1 MTSTKTRKSVSAWNP
16 SLAAPFVAKHEGL
29 NLEAYKCPAGEWTI
43 GYGNTRINGREVR
56 AGDRITKAEAEAM
69 LKAECARVR
78 SQIADSVHVPV
89 SLGEFTALVDFVYNV
104 GIGSFRRSTLL
115 KKLNAARY
123 VDAGYE
129 FLKWKYA
136 AGKELPGL
144 VIRREDEKA
153 IFLNG

>member
-1 MTSTKTRKSVSAWNP
+1 MTEKKVRKSVSAWNP

-29 NLEAYKCPAGEWTI
+29 RLEAYKCPAGEWTI
-43 GYGNTRINGREVR
+43 GYGCTRINGREVR
-56 AGDRITKAEAEAM
+56 SSDRITKAEAEAM
-69 LKAECARVR
+69 LKQECARVR

-89 SLGEFTALVDFVYNV
+89 SLGEFTALVDFVYNI

-123 VDAGYE
+123 VDSAYE
-129 FLKWKYA
+129 FMKWKYA

-144 VIRREDEKA
+144 VLRREDEKKL
-153 IFLNG
+153 FLEG

>member
-1 MTSTKTRKSVSAWNP
+1 MTEKKVRKSGSAWNP
-16 SLAAPFVAKHEGL
+16 SLAAPFIAKHEGL
-29 NLEAYKCPAGEWTI
+29 RLEAYRCPAGEWTI
-43 GYGNTRINGREVR
+43 GYGCTRINGREVR
-56 AGDRITKAEAEAM
+56 AGDRITKAEADAM
-69 LKAECARVR
+69 LKSECARVR
-78 SQIADSVHVPV
+78 SQLSDSVHVPV

-144 VIRREDEKA
+144 VLRREDEKKL
-153 IFLNG
+153 FLEG